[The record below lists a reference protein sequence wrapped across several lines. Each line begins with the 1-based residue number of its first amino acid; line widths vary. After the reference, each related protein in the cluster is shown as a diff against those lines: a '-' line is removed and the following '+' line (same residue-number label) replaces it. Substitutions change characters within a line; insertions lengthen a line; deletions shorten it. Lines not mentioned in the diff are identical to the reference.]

1 MISCLFILGEI
12 MTTLRSIARSTPMI
26 SFSFNTHRIACPRS
40 RLFHSTVSSSNPQ
53 THKKFLYTNN
63 LKGGDSMQKANKV
76 GLFLLIAGSLLTS
89 VALCADASPQK
100 AQDWQIGPFMR
111 IDKDNPIIKPNGGST
126 FFCPVQNK
134 VVHWECDH
142 TFNPAAVVRDGKV
155 YVLYRAED
163 NFGQGIGRHTS
174 RIGLAESD
182 DGIHFTRGAAPVLY
196 PDNDAHSSSE
206 WSGGCEDPRIV
217 QREDGTYIMTY
228 TQWSGN
234 NDDTPEPHI
243 PLLGV
248 ATSKD
253 LRFWEKHGYAFA
265 HSEIGPFHS
274 KSGSIVCKRAGDNLI
289 ATKVEG
295 KYWMYWGEGPVFA
308 ATSDDLIKWEP
319 IVDDKGNP
327 LPALDK
333 RAGKFDSALVEAGP
347 PALLTDKGILLLYN
361 GKNAE
366 VNGDPSISVGAYAA
380 GQVLFNA
387 SNPTQVIERTEESF
401 FKPEREYEKA
411 GQYENGTVFIEG
423 LIPFRDKWLLYYGTA
438 DSAVGVAV
446 CDKIEL
452 AK

>member
-1 MISCLFILGEI
+1 MSSMGYNP
-12 MTTLRSIARSTPMI
+12 S
-26 SFSFNTHRIACPRS
+26 RIICPQS
-40 RLFHSTVSSSNPQ
+40 RLFQSKVLSTNHLQ
-53 THKKFLYTNN
+53 THKRYLYTHNPKEGN
-63 LKGGDSMQKANKV
+63 TVHKANKA
-76 GLFLLIAGSLLTS
+76 GLFLLIGCVLLSS
-89 VALCADASPQK
+89 VALCAGEDKK
-100 AQDWQIGPFMR
+100 AQDWQIGPFIR
-111 IDKDNPIIKPNGGST
+111 IDKDNPIIKPNGNST

-134 VVHWECDH
+134 VVRWECDH

-155 YVLYRAED
+155 YVFYRAED
-163 NFGQGIGRHTS
+163 NFGQGIGGHTS
-174 RIGLAESD
+174 RIGLAESE
-182 DGIHFTRGAAPVLY
+182 DGIHFKRSAVPVLY
-196 PDNDAHSSSE
+196 PDNDDQNSSE
-206 WSGGCEDPRIV
+206 WTGGCEDPRIV

-228 TQWSGN
+228 TQWSGSN
-234 NDDTPEPHI
+234 KDKPEEIRHI

-248 ATSKD
+248 ATSKN

-274 KSGSIVCKRAGDNLI
+274 KSGSIVCKREKDNLI
-289 ATKVEG
+289 ATKIEG

-319 IVDDKGNP
+319 IVDDKGNL

-333 RAGKFDSALVEAGP
+333 RAGKFDSELVEAGP

-387 SNPTQVIERTEESF
+387 SNPTQVIERTDVSF
-401 FKPEREYEKA
+401 FKPEREYEKT
-411 GQYENGTVFIEG
+411 GQYEKGTVFIEG
-423 LIPFRDKWLLYYGTA
+423 LIPFRGKWLLYYGTA

-446 CDKIEL
+446 CEQKEL
-452 AK
+452 TKH